1 MGTNDIKVPRDW
13 KWILQIGVLIT
24 GITGGITANSNL
36 SERVLTLELLNKQQV
51 EQMHELKDTIKEL
64 RDELKA
70 RKIVNSVA
78 VTPNHVAGETHIS
91 E

>member
-1 MGTNDIKVPRDW
+1 MGTNEIKVPRDW
-13 KWILQIGVLIT
+13 KFVAQIAVLIG

-70 RKIVNSVA
+70 RKIVGHVA
-78 VTPNHVAGETHIS
+78 ASSSVAGESNVS